1 MIQDDIFNPRCMYEV
16 GVQYNNMGLLL
27 YYSGKRKGRERSRI
41 TPIGKHD
48 EVIITLMCLIMLCER
63 IPSPPLLDKFKDRL
77 LNHNHHRYLHKRL
90 WQSYISIQDFILI
103 LTHGACMRVR

>member
-1 MIQDDIFNPRCMYEV
+1 
-16 GVQYNNMGLLL
+16 
-27 YYSGKRKGRERSRI
+27 
-41 TPIGKHD
+41 
-48 EVIITLMCLIMLCER
+48 MLCER
-63 IPSPPLLDKFKDRL
+63 VPSPPLLDKFKDRL